1 MANNLVNIRVPEP
14 IMSLMDTCCELYG
27 FKRAELM
34 RTATI
39 HYCQSLLMTNSIEQI
54 QDTIMNI
61 RKRVELADDEN
72 KINSEMELLDDILK
86 KLKNSVGVE

>member
-61 RKRVELADDEN
+61 RKRVELECDES
-72 KINSEMELLDDILK
+72 KINSEMKLLDDILK
-86 KLKNSVGVE
+86 KLKTSVGVE

>member
-72 KINSEMELLDDILK
+72 KINSEMKLLDDILI